1 MATINKRYMI
11 ACLLLFGADISRINI
26 KEIMIEK
33 TKKIKKIKGKIL
45 FSGKKDE
52 I

>member
-1 MATINKRYMI
+1 MTTINKRYMI

-33 TKKIKKIKGKIL
+33 TKKIKGKIL